1 MKSLITLRFDK
12 NYAYF
17 MINLVSFIVI
27 YRYEVMWRKRYIYE
41 SANLISILVSL
52 ICMIIKKNAIII
64 ERNSISKIKS
74 QRTEKG
80 MII

>member
-1 MKSLITLRFDK
+1 MKSLIALTFDK

-64 ERNSISKIKS
+64 EKNSNLNIETDLK
-74 QRTEKG
+74 
-80 MII
+80 